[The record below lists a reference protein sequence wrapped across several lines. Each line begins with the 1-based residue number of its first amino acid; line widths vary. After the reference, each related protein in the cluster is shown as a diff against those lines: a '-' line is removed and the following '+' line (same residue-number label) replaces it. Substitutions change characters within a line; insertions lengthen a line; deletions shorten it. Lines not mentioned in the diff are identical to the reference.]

1 MNNTTSLIKYLL
13 VLLLGLFVG
22 IFIGSRAIHEYGN
35 TEHLA
40 KLSDDTN
47 ARYLSG
53 NTSAAKESLRNYL
66 DELNLSIE
74 SHESEIRALLLDK
87 VLVLGRLAVLA
98 GASGH
103 SAEEKQLLDLAITAC
118 QKLKNK
124 DCAGAGIRKWVNQI
138 DASQR
143 LKGSNG
149 PDSQ

>member
-1 MNNTTSLIKYLL
+1 MNNTTSLVKYLL

-22 IFIGSRAIHEYGN
+22 IFIGSRAIHDYGDN

-40 KLSDDTN
+40 TLSDDTN

-53 NTSAAKESLRNYL
+53 NISAAEESLRNYL
-66 DELNLSIE
+66 DELNFSIE
-74 SHESEIRALLLDK
+74 SRESEIRALLLDK

-98 GASGH
+98 GASGR

-124 DCAGAGIRKWVNQI
+124 DCTGAGIRKWVSQI

-143 LKGSNG
+143 LK
-149 PDSQ
+149 